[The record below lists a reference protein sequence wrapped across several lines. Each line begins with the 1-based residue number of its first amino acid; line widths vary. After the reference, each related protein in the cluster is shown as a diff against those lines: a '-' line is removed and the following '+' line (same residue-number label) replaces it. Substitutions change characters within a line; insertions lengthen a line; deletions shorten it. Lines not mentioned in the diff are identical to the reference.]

1 MSTMAA
7 PPSDAPTPDDGPGGR
22 NDWATTSIDRVVD
35 VVERL
40 RSATTQPAI
49 TAVRTVVHGVFVAF
63 CLIAALVLGSIGI
76 FRLLDVAIPGD
87 SWSAHLALGV
97 ALSALGAWFWSR
109 RTPRS

>member
-49 TAVRTVVHGVFVAF
+49 TAVRTVVHGFFVAF

-76 FRLLDVAIPGD
+76 FRLLDVAIPVA
-87 SWSAHLALGV
+87 SWSAYLSLAV
-97 ALSALGAWFWSR
+97 ALSAPGASVLSR
-109 RTPRS
+109 R